1 MASVCVEDLYMRVE
15 FERARARRNGRARA
29 RPPSS
34 EAEEVGETWK
44 TAAAA
49 AGVRERARDIFI
61 QCLTR
66 CGPNC
71 RCKLFLMLLL
81 INQV

>member
-15 FERARARRNGRARA
+15 FERARARRNGRAHA

-34 EAEEVGETWK
+34 EGEEVGETWK

-49 AGVRERARDIFI
+49 AAVREREREIFSSS
-61 QCLTR
+61 
-66 CGPNC
+66 
-71 RCKLFLMLLL
+71 
-81 INQV
+81 V